1 MTPSLNEHECWEI
14 VELLKNKDIVAGN
27 WEIKNIGFIPLFPGQ
42 GGENDP
48 IPNVNLGKYEEFRKR
63 IANIIND
70 LAACQHMNCTP
81 AFAAFASNTCS
92 MVTSHVAGKIQSAAI
107 DPLIAIGADSFV
119 DKIMPKYEFIDRQD
133 AARKIVKVKRKQALG
148 VSADDQPDFLD
159 NITALFH
166 KQTIEEQQFQ
176 EEISEQ
182 QRSELEKNN
191 KIIDI
196 FLEQSKQ
203 DMSIEQQKLPKF
215 ELNSLTGN
223 QIIGQNII
231 DSVFGANNQYQ
242 TVGPIEV
249 IQQQKFPKF
258 ELNTQN
264 KEQTAAQSLLKSI
277 YNDKSQDIFTS
288 LYANT
293 LTAENKLAIKN
304 DILLHLKTQ
313 IPKINQQKI
322 SPQINDDGIEPV
334 YLFESLIGGYKLL
347 KIAGASVIELAGV
360 ASVYVKRLVRSNPLP
375 RKYLQEHHTIPKGLK
390 DNKLWS
396 LSKTNCEEEFNKI
409 LLPTKKGAELYKT
422 KASIHEG
429 RHLGKV
435 TRELRDKM
443 NEVVKEGELKN
454 FTQEEYRKGL
464 MDIIKEEKKLL
475 ETGRRALNKNKQ
487 PWADK

>member
-70 LAACQHMNCTP
+70 LAACQHMNCIP

-148 VSADDQPDFLD
+148 VSAGDQPDFLD
-159 NITALFH
+159 NITSLFH

-182 QRSELEKNN
+182 QRAELEKNN

-313 IPKINQQKI
+313 IPEINQQKI

-347 KIAGASVIELAGV
+347 KIAGASAIELAGV
-360 ASVYVKRLVRSNPLP
+360 ASVYVKRLVRSNLLNKKPLP
-375 RKYLQEHHTIPKGLK
+375 IKFKGEVYDLLNKANAKKFDNNRTIFEFFDGATGKAHSFKATRQENGHIACEFLSKSRTHGWNKRYVLVVDKKYNIVEEFRETIDPKGYQINLK
-390 DNKLWS
+390 
-396 LSKTNCEEEFNKI
+396 
-409 LLPTKKGAELYKT
+409 
-422 KASIHEG
+422 
-429 RHLGKV
+429 R
-435 TRELRDKM
+435 
-443 NEVVKEGELKN
+443 
-454 FTQEEYRKGL
+454 
-464 MDIIKEEKKLL
+464 
-475 ETGRRALNKNKQ
+475 
-487 PWADK
+487 

>member
-70 LAACQHMNCTP
+70 LAACQHMNCIP

-148 VSADDQPDFLD
+148 VSAGDQPDFLD
-159 NITALFH
+159 NITSLFH

-182 QRSELEKNN
+182 QRAELEKNN

-313 IPKINQQKI
+313 IPEINQQKI

-347 KIAGASVIELAGV
+347 KIAGASAIELAGV
-360 ASVYVKRLVRSNPLP
+360 ASVYVKRLVRSNLLNKKPLP
-375 RKYLQEHHTIPKGLK
+375 IKFKGEVYDLLNKANAKKFDNNRTIFEFFDGATGKAHSFKATRQENGHIACEFLSKSRTHGWNKRYVLVVDKKYNIVEEFRETIDPKGYQI
-390 DNKLWS
+390 N
-396 LSKTNCEEEFNKI
+396 
-409 LLPTKKGAELYKT
+409 
-422 KASIHEG
+422 
-429 RHLGKV
+429 
-435 TRELRDKM
+435 
-443 NEVVKEGELKN
+443 
-454 FTQEEYRKGL
+454 L
-464 MDIIKEEKKLL
+464 MS
-475 ETGRRALNKNKQ
+475 
-487 PWADK
+487 